1 MAKKLYRSR
10 TDKMI
15 AGVCGGLAEYFNIDS
30 TLVRLSAVALT
41 LAGGSGILA
50 YVIFWFVVPQ
60 RPLNLSGVDSAL
72 AHDATAS
79 DAVEGESE
87 VEENSEANTA
97 ALFVGVLLTVLGF
110 LFLVGNF
117 ISLAW
122 LSFGKL
128 WPLVLIAIG
137 ILIVLKGSGRKQN
150 AS

>member
-30 TLVRLSAVALT
+30 TLVRLSAVVLT

-50 YVIFWFVVPQ
+50 YIIFWFVVPQ
-60 RPLNLSGVDSAL
+60 RPLNLSGVDSAS
-72 AHDATAS
+72 APDATSSA
-79 DAVEGESE
+79 AGEGESE
-87 VEENSEANTA
+87 AVENTEASTA

>member
-30 TLVRLSAVALT
+30 TLVRLSAVVLT

-50 YVIFWFVVPQ
+50 YIIFWFVVPQ
-60 RPLNLSGVDSAL
+60 RPLNLSAVDSVSAP
-72 AHDATAS
+72 DAAAS
-79 DAVEGESE
+79 ATVEGEGE
-87 VEENSEANTA
+87 AGENSEASTA

>member
-15 AGVCGGLAEYFNIDS
+15 AGVCGGLAEYFDIDS
-30 TLVRLSAVALT
+30 TLVRLVAVALT

-50 YVIFWFVVPQ
+50 YLIFWFVVPQ
-60 RPLNLSGVDSAL
+60 RQLNLAAVDGQTQTSAASL
-72 AHDATAS
+72 AAES
-79 DAVEGESE
+79 EEGE
-87 VEENSEANTA
+87 NNEAHSA
-97 ALFVGVLLTVLGF
+97 ALFVGVILTVLGF

-117 ISLAW
+117 ISFAW
-122 LSFGKL
+122 LSFSRL

-137 ILIVLKGSGRKQN
+137 IVIILKGSGRRSH